1 MRLIVTGFERFAD
14 FTYNPS
20 QLAVEMLPDEISLAN
35 GDDLVRVNKLVFK
48 GNSQDPWKEL
58 SSVLKQTEGS
68 PTVVILTGLAGTR
81 DRICLERFAL
91 NIRDFRIPD
100 NSGNQP
106 QDEQIA
112 AGGPEGLRTRLPL
125 PRISQH
131 LNNCGYHC
139 AVSNHAGTF
148 LCNEIYYQSLLSG
161 ELRGHPHVSLFVHL
175 PLPEY
180 YGAGEEGGSGKA
192 SELTQEQ
199 TEAVIALYSAALAEI
214 GDFACTWL
222 SDELKTRTALLE
234 GL

>member
-1 MRLIVTGFERFAD
+1 MRLIVTGFEKFAN

-20 QLAVEMLPDEISLAN
+20 QLAVQMLPDRLSLAN
-35 GDDLVRVNKLVFK
+35 GEDLVQVTKLVFK
-48 GNSQDPWKEL
+48 GSSQDSWTEL
-58 SSVLKQTEGS
+58 SRLLSLTENS

-81 DRICLERFAL
+81 DRIYLERFAL

-112 AGGPEGLRTRLPL
+112 VGGPEGLRTNLPL
-125 PRISQH
+125 PKISHH
-131 LNNCGYHC
+131 LNRCGYHS

-148 LCNEIYYQSLLSG
+148 LCNEIYYQSLLNG
-161 ELRGHPHVSLFVHL
+161 QLKGHPKVSLFVHF

-180 YGAGEEGGSGKA
+180 YGTSEDARGGKA
-192 SELTQEQ
+192 CELTESE
-199 TEAVIALYSAALAEI
+199 TEATIALYSAALAEI

-222 SDELKTRTALLE
+222 SDELKARTALL
-234 GL
+234 